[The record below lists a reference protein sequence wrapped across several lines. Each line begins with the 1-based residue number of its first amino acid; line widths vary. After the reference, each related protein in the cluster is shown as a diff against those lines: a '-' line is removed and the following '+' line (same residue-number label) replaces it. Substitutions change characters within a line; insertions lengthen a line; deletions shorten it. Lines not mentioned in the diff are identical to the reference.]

1 MAEILST
8 NALSRR
14 AILPIPLSSI
24 VRCAITEVKRS
35 SWKTTSLSGQAF
47 RRRTASG
54 SMKRHVSEG
63 VPSMREG
70 FPTTMVLTSSE
81 AKYFASH
88 ASSPFV
94 STVSSPPAIR
104 RSGSLTA
111 IPVRFVP

>member
-1 MAEILST
+1 M
-8 NALSRR
+8 R
-14 AILPIPLSSI
+14 
-24 VRCAITEVKRS
+24 ITEVKRS

-47 RRRTASG
+47 RKRTASG

-104 RSGSLTA
+104 RNGSLTA